1 MIFDI
6 DRGRLLEAFPER
18 RVVRAS
24 RAALAE
30 VEGRAED
37 LDFLCDVGLPQG
49 LFQIAPALAG
59 EEGAQLSRLLD
70 LGDPDEGVDLPE
82 LDGVGPVLLLGG
94 IQYWYVFLHL
104 ETGRIHAFPEDGS
117 DYCTINGDLSSLCT
131 MLCLLEQETP
141 RTAPGTRGPSND
153 EYAHVADSIRAR
165 VEPHDPLPYQ
175 GDSLWVFYFGSYTD
189 GLYPLS

>member
-37 LDFLCDVGLPQG
+37 LDFLCDAGLPQG

-59 EEGAQLSRLLD
+59 EEGAQPSRLLD

-94 IQYWYVFLHL
+94 IQHWYVFLHL
-104 ETGRIHAFPEDGS
+104 ETGRIHAFPEEGAE
-117 DYCTINGDLSSLCT
+117 YCTINGDLSSLCT
-131 MLCLLEQETP
+131 MLCLLEKETP

-153 EYAHVADSIRAR
+153 EYARVADSVRAR
-165 VEPHDPLPYQ
+165 IEPRDPLPFQ
-175 GDSLWVFYFGSYTD
+175 GDGLWVFYFGSYVD